1 MEYRPMNVYERPEL
15 HGPAGRALLA
25 CGLWMRLGFVG
36 ASAAA
41 IGLIELVGNEVR
53 PLSALALA
61 VGGAALAVLSWRRA
75 HAALTQDADVPAT
88 TAAGPSGS
96 GGVRTVASA

>member
-1 MEYRPMNVYERPEL
+1 MNVYQRPQL

-41 IGLIELVGNEVR
+41 ISVIELLGNEVR

-61 VGGAALAVLSWRRA
+61 VGGVALAVVSWRRA
-75 HAALTQDADVPAT
+75 HAALSKDADVPAT
-88 TAAGPSGS
+88 TAAAPSRS

>member
-1 MEYRPMNVYERPEL
+1 MENRPVNVYQMPEPN
-15 HGPAGRALLA
+15 GPARRALLA

-41 IGLIELVGNEVR
+41 VGVIELFGNEAS
-53 PLSALALA
+53 PLTALVIAL
-61 VGGAALAVLSWRRA
+61 GGAAVAVVSWRRA
-75 HAALTQDADVPAT
+75 HAALSKDADVPAT
-88 TAAGPSGS
+88 TAAAPSES